1 LDEKEYQPMT
11 ATKYDK
17 YIIRRPV
24 AIGGYGPELIYTGER
39 DYNSN
44 FTIMFLRITAPT
56 LMEESAHSHDFDMYL
71 YFLSFDPDNMGDL
84 GAEIEIGLGEEQE
97 RHIITTPATVYIP
110 SGMVHC
116 PLEFKRVDKP
126 ILLVHCTLASKYYKL
141 PPSE

>member
-1 LDEKEYQPMT
+1 MTEK
-11 ATKYDK
+11 KYDK
-17 YIIRRPV
+17 YVVRRPV

-56 LMEESAHSHDFDMYL
+56 LMEEFAHSHDFDMYL
-71 YFLSFDPDNMGDL
+71 YFLSFDPDNMGNL

-97 RHIITTPATVYIP
+97 RHIITTPTTVYIP
-110 SGMVHC
+110 SGMIHC

-126 ILLVHCTLASKYYKL
+126 ILFVHCTLASKYYKS
-141 PPSE
+141 PPSK

>member
-1 LDEKEYQPMT
+1 MT
-11 ATKYDK
+11 TTKYGK
-17 YIIRRPV
+17 YVVRRPV
-24 AIGGYGPELIYTGER
+24 AIGGYGPELIYTGEK

-56 LMEESAHSHDFDMYL
+56 LMEEFAHSHDFDMYL

-97 RHIITTPATVYIP
+97 RHIITTPTTVYIP
-110 SGMVHC
+110 SGLVHC

-126 ILLVHCTLASKYYKL
+126 ILFVHCTLASKYYKS
-141 PPSE
+141 PPSK

>member
-1 LDEKEYQPMT
+1 MT
-11 ATKYDK
+11 ATKYGK
-17 YIIRRPV
+17 YIVRRPV

-56 LMEESAHSHDFDMYL
+56 LMEEFAHSHDFDMYL
-71 YFLSFDPDNMGDL
+71 YFLSFDADNMGDL

-97 RHIITTPATVYIP
+97 RHIITTPTTVYIP
-110 SGMVHC
+110 SGLVHC

-126 ILLVHCTLASKYYKL
+126 ILFVHCTLASKYYKS
-141 PPSE
+141 PPAK